1 VDPTYV
7 SYWDEE
13 VEPWVHYIP
22 VKADFSN
29 LEETVRYVTN
39 PANAEQIAWIIKNAQ
54 VCSI

>member
-1 VDPTYV
+1 V